1 MCGFISSK
9 MLACVFA
16 GALLGVPLQITA
28 QQQKVSLKLNQASLK
43 KTFSEIEKRTQY
55 KFSYRDVT
63 LDGCEPVTIQ
73 KKDVTVAALLSEIL
87 GARGLEY
94 KWVQPSTIIVS
105 AKVTA
110 RQKNRKETKVTGV
123 VVDTQGN
130 PVIGATVQVPGKNVG
145 TATDLSGRFA
155 LTVDENDQLEISYIG
170 YQTVRT
176 RARSNMSITLKDDLE
191 SLDEVVVVGYGTQ
204 RKRDLTGSITRLNGD
219 DLKFDGVSSVSQALG
234 GKAAGLYVRQN
245 SAQPGGG
252 IDILVR
258 GAGSVNAGNDP
269 LYIVDGFPIAKLDQP
284 NGGDK
289 KMDPGTQSILNF
301 LNPNDIES
309 IEVLKDASA
318 TSIYGAR
325 AANGVVIITTKRGKT
340 GSAKVSYSYD
350 FSFK

>member
-1 MCGFISSK
+1 M
-9 MLACVFA
+9 
-16 GALLGVPLQITA
+16 
-28 QQQKVSLKLNQASLK
+28 
-43 KTFSEIEKRTQY
+43 
-55 KFSYRDVT
+55 
-63 LDGCEPVTIQ
+63 
-73 KKDVTVAALLSEIL
+73 TV
-87 GARGLEY
+87 
-94 KWVQPSTIIVS
+94 
-105 AKVTA
+105 
-110 RQKNRKETKVTGV
+110 RQKNRKESKVTGV

-145 TATDLSGRFA
+145 TTTDLYGRFM

-204 RKRDLTGSITRLNGD
+204 RKRDLTGSIARLNGD

-284 NGGDK
+284 KSERHRVNRGVKRCLCHLHLWSAGSQWRGHHHDQARK
-289 KMDPGTQSILNF
+289 DWQCQGVLF
-301 LNPNDIES
+301 LRLLVPEICRH
-309 IEVLKDASA
+309 L
-318 TSIYGAR
+318 
-325 AANGVVIITTKRGKT
+325 
-340 GSAKVSYSYD
+340 
-350 FSFK
+350 